1 MRIIVNVNMAAAS
14 LDLVENRLQS
24 IEKSVFGLADK
35 DNVYPKVC
43 LLNAVS
49 KSIHFDTI
57 TPFLTVTF
65 THSLTRS
72 VSL

>member
-1 MRIIVNVNMAAAS
+1 MAAAS

-24 IEKSVFGLADK
+24 IEKSVFGLANK

-43 LLNAVS
+43 FIECFVNAIS

-57 TPFLTVTF
+57 TLFLTVTF
-65 THSLTRS
+65 IQ
-72 VSL
+72 